1 MDVLPAPPCSGGVVR
16 GAKDP
21 TSAGGGEYIP
31 PRNKAESGVKKN
43 LTSVVFGS
51 DRIDK
56 TSTYARDHSNPRL
69 DASGNVTLDWVGKK
83 TLE

>member
-1 MDVLPAPPCSGGVVR
+1 MK

-51 DRIDK
+51 DRID
-56 TSTYARDHSNPRL
+56 AL
-69 DASGNVTLDWVGKK
+69 DAV
-83 TLE
+83 

>member
-1 MDVLPAPPCSGGVVR
+1 MK

-21 TSAGGGEYIP
+21 TSTSSGVYIP

-69 DASGNVTLDWVGKK
+69 DADGNVSLAWAG
-83 TLE
+83 

>member
-1 MDVLPAPPCSGGVVR
+1 MK

-21 TSAGGGEYIP
+21 TSSGSVYIP

-51 DRIDK
+51 DRVDK
-56 TSTYARDHSNPRL
+56 TSTYARDHSNPRY
-69 DASGNVTLDWVGKK
+69 DADGNVTLQWAGKQLDGSIGVNQSK
-83 TLE
+83 